1 MRVSCSL
8 TADAMKLDVV
18 FALESAGWPALLVD
32 GSNTLCRAN
41 AAAIKLFGPVLEGG
55 SPGLPAI
62 WSPENNV
69 AAEQFLAAWERSP
82 APAVALKFRA
92 RGGTAVSALTSIC
105 AFTKE
110 GEKYFV
116 LQLLPEAA
124 FPRTEA
130 RSASG
135 DAGLAH
141 RQKLDCALQLARTV
155 ALDFNNALTIILGHA
170 SLVLSQVE
178 PNHPWR
184 GSLLEIEKSAARAAE
199 IANDLGAFSRQD
211 KEVRSQTAGNLNLL
225 AQRCVEVFQ
234 RDAGLEPGAWQLQLE
249 RRLFAAKFDEAKM
262 QQAFMKIIENAI
274 QALRSGG
281 RVTVQTRNIEL
292 TEPTQDRNVR
302 LAAGAYVCVEISDN
316 GCGIEPEVLPRI
328 FEPFFTTK
336 RGDHRGLGLAWVYG
350 IVTNHGGGVAV
361 SSQPGVGTSVRVYL
375 PAERRI
381 VRDDGFT
388 ADDLTGRQTI
398 LMVDDEDLLLTMGQT
413 ILSAYG
419 YQVLTANS
427 GQKALDLMARNPG
440 VDLVITD
447 LVMPAMSGREFIEH
461 LHRLSPAMRILCTS
475 GYVWP
480 AGQSHIGTY
489 LQKPFTSQDL
499 LLKVKQALAEQ

>member
-92 RGGTAVSALTSIC
+92 RGGMAVSALTSIC

-130 RSASG
+130 KSASG

-155 ALDFNNALTIILGHA
+155 ALDFNNALTIILGHT

-234 RDAGLEPGAWQLQLE
+234 RDAGHEPGAWQLQLE

-262 QQAFMKIIENAI
+262 QQAFMKIIENAV

-292 TEPTQDRNVR
+292 TEP
-302 LAAGAYVCVEISDN
+302 
-316 GCGIEPEVLPRI
+316 PR
-328 FEPFFTTK
+328 TAM
-336 RGDHRGLGLAWVYG
+336 RAWQRGLMSASRSAITVAGSNRRCCLGSSSPFSRPSAAIIAAWG
-350 IVTNHGGGVAV
+350 WPGCTA
-361 SSQPGVGTSVRVYL
+361 SSP
-375 PAERRI
+375 I
-381 VRDDGFT
+381 T
-388 ADDLTGRQTI
+388 A
-398 LMVDDEDLLLTMGQT
+398 
-413 ILSAYG
+413 A
-419 YQVLTANS
+419 
-427 GQKALDLMARNPG
+427 
-440 VDLVITD
+440 
-447 LVMPAMSGREFIEH
+447 
-461 LHRLSPAMRILCTS
+461 
-475 GYVWP
+475 VWP
-480 AGQSHIGTY
+480 CPASRGWGPQCGFICPPKGGLSETTASR
-489 LQKPFTSQDL
+489 PMT
-499 LLKVKQALAEQ
+499 